1 MKSKIK
7 SVLFCVVSFFSVY
20 AQEMKPIENT
30 ETFITKLKEQSKNT
44 NSIVSDFVEE
54 KFASYLKEPQK
65 SVGVFYYKKKN
76 KLRWEK
82 TKPGKYI
89 FLADADKIKIQD
101 NSKEVNVSSASQVVG
116 KIKELMLTLVNGDFN
131 SGKIFAPSYFE
142 STENYFVKLTPK
154 NKKLA
159 EIYSYIHLTF
169 SKETMLLKEL
179 AFYEKNGDKSIMTF
193 SNSKTNQVVEDSIFT
208 KF

>member
-1 MKSKIK
+1 MKSKIVF
-7 SVLFCVVSFFSVY
+7 VLISLVLFFSVN

-30 ETFITKLKEQSKNT
+30 EAFISKLKEQSKNT
-44 NSIVSDFVEE
+44 NSIVSDFTEE

-82 TKPGKYI
+82 TKPVKYV
-89 FLADADKIKIQD
+89 FLADGDNVKIQD
-101 NSKEVNVSSASQVVG
+101 NGKDVNVSSANQVVG

-131 SGKIFAPSYFE
+131 SGKIFTPAYFQNAE
-142 STENYFVKLTPK
+142 CYFVKLIPK

-159 EIYSYIHLTF
+159 AIYSYINLTF
-169 SKETMLLKEL
+169 LKETMLLKEL

-193 SNSKTNQVVEDSIFT
+193 SNSKTNQVIEDTVFT